1 MVTTLKAHKLT
12 LNDAHQPLGFSPNF
26 DGSFESRLILEE
38 TSKNDRATL
47 HPIRDRIFHYLTLG
61 QISEGQA
68 QFPSPPCSNSRA
80 TTMPRSISAS
90 KKTSI
95 GFISKATISTLPDG
109 SISSPLIVTPS
120 TSHPRRCGS

>member
-47 HPIRDRIFHYLTLG
+47 HPIRDRILHYLTLG

-68 QFPSPPCSNSRA
+68 R
-80 TTMPRSISAS
+80 
-90 KKTSI
+90 
-95 GFISKATISTLPDG
+95 
-109 SISSPLIVTPS
+109 
-120 TSHPRRCGS
+120 